1 MSSLNQKSKK
11 QGFLEN
17 FVGFKYL
24 FFDPFKK
31 EREINVYSWKA
42 NNGFK
47 LRDLIPAISFTFG
60 SNVNFE
66 NNNPFPTTIFL
77 EIFIVLYFFKT

>member
-1 MSSLNQKSKK
+1 MQQLDFYLLDGDFLSENLELTINSKYAIGVLNSKLSSLNQKSKK

-31 EREINVYSWKA
+31 ER
-42 NNGFK
+42 
-47 LRDLIPAISFTFG
+47 D
-60 SNVNFE
+60 
-66 NNNPFPTTIFL
+66 
-77 EIFIVLYFFKT
+77 

>member
-1 MSSLNQKSKK
+1 MLSDPLNLSCLSLNQKSKR

-31 EREINVYSWKA
+31 RE
-42 NNGFK
+42 K
-47 LRDLIPAISFTFG
+47 LMFIVGKLIMFQVKDLIPAISLTFET
-60 SNVNFE
+60 NVNFE
-66 NNNPFPTTIFL
+66 K
-77 EIFIVLYFFKT
+77 E